1 MVANVHFV
9 VQFHIG
15 SAQTIGY
22 VHSSLDICRLYLH
35 YRYLDIYLAI
45 SFLFN
50 WMERSALSADSNLM
64 NRAKV
69 KPQPVTV
76 HCRPLSL
83 AALVTSVNMSLD
95 PGS

>member
-35 YRYLDIYLAI
+35 YRYKDNHFYSRKLAELTRC
-45 SFLFN
+45 F
-50 WMERSALSADSNLM
+50 METSPELPILRALTNYYEDSWLLN
-64 NRAKV
+64 
-69 KPQPVTV
+69 
-76 HCRPLSL
+76 
-83 AALVTSVNMSLD
+83 VNK
-95 PGS
+95 

>member
-45 SFLFN
+45 LFLFD
-50 WMERSALSADSNLM
+50 WLERSALS
-64 NRAKV
+64 
-69 KPQPVTV
+69 
-76 HCRPLSL
+76 
-83 AALVTSVNMSLD
+83 
-95 PGS
+95 